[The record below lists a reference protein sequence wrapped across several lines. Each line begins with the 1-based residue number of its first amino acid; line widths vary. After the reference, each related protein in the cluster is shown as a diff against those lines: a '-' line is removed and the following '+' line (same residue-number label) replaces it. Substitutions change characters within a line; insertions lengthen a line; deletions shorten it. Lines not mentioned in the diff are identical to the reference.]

1 MEEKEVIEGY
11 STPTF
16 SGDGFIDNSV
26 YTETIPD
33 EQVSGEELEGSPKPF
48 RKKKGSSDRRFDQ
61 LRYER
66 DLLEQQNNFK
76 NSVIEDQ
83 QRQLQE
89 IQNQLQQK
97 DKLSNDYFETAL
109 QERESAIIRE
119 IKRAKEDGD
128 IDVEVKLIEELADIK
143 AKKSTNS
150 LFQYQQQ
157 EQAAERV
164 ERFKQQD
171 YVPIETTIPTNNS
184 NVPAEFQEWLE
195 ENTWYNTSPRL
206 RQEADVIAQ
215 DLSDRFAFN
224 NEGHLIGT
232 PYFFQC
238 VTDSMQDRYRL
249 ANKAPA
255 RKMME
260 RDAYEDE
267 IVVPEYESPVNN
279 VAPVTRRG
287 MNMANQYVQNRYPSP
302 GQHKTQPYTLQ
313 ALSKEEFSIAR
324 HLPIRQKGEGEADLV
339 RRYAQAKNYPRSTLE
354 GGSPWRLTIM

>member
-11 STPTF
+11 SPSF
-16 SGDGFIDNSV
+16 SNDGFTDNSV

-33 EQVSGEELEGSPKPF
+33 EQTNEADLESSLRP
-48 RKKKGSSDRRFDQ
+48 RKKKVSSDRRFDQ
-61 LRYER
+61 LMYER

-89 IQNQLQQK
+89 IQNQLQHK

-128 IDVEVKLIEELADIK
+128 VDVEVKLIEELADIK

-184 NVPAEFQEWLE
+184 NVPAEFREWLE

-287 MNMANQYVQNRYPSP
+287 INMADQYVQNRFPSQ
-302 GQHKTQPYTLQ
+302 GQNTVR
-313 ALSKEEFSIAR
+313 ALTKEEYAIAR
-324 HLPIRQKGEGEADLV
+324 HLPIRQKGEGEVDLV
-339 RRYAQAKNYPRSTLE
+339 RRYAQAKNYPRSPLE
-354 GGSPWRLTIM
+354 GGSPWRLTIR